1 MQEKITLIFHHTEG
15 VMWQFWVTYV
25 VVGLIILLV
34 LGLYSDEWKDA
45 AWVAVTWPLIVGYLI
60 ITLFWGIGSDS

>member
-1 MQEKITLIFHHTEG
+1 
-15 VMWQFWVTYV
+15 MWQFWVTYV
-25 VVGLIILLV
+25 VVGLIILLL